1 MGEVCESSSRTEP
14 NIYISEIQILLIRRD
29 KATLLLY
36 CELTKRVSFEAILRS
51 QKKRKI
57 AIFIICPKFYGVYM
71 QDQFGRTLDSSSE
84 ISVKK
89 LICPRFD

>member
-51 QKKRKI
+51 QKNEKLQFSSFALNFTEFTCKI
-57 AIFIICPKFYGVYM
+57 NLVELWILHQKY
-71 QDQFGRTLDSSSE
+71 LS
-84 ISVKK
+84 KN
-89 LICPRFD
+89 